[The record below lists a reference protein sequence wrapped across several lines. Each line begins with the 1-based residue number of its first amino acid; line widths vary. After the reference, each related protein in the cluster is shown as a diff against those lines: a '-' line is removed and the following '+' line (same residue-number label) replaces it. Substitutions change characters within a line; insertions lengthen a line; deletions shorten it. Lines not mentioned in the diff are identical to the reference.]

1 MNIGDFFK
9 SNWLKIVSY
18 VLVLVVGVAL
28 GWGTK
33 PDVIQEKV
41 QIVQVEKQI
50 VVEKEVV
57 RIEVVKV
64 KDTQV
69 IERWHREKTEE
80 KKPDGTVIT
89 KEVEDKNI
97 DSIVKEK
104 ENSTE
109 VKIVEVEKQIVV
121 EKEVIKEV
129 KVGLAQWHVSVGGA
143 LGPQLDPLRLSGT
156 FDVAVERRIVGPFF
170 LGLTANIGT
179 DFQKVSG
186 FGGGLR
192 IGAEF

>member
-41 QIVQVEKQI
+41 QIVQ
-50 VVEKEVV
+50 
-57 RIEVVKV
+57 
-64 KDTQV
+64 
-69 IERWHREKTEE
+69 
-80 KKPDGTVIT
+80 
-89 KEVEDKNI
+89 
-97 DSIVKEK
+97 
-104 ENSTE
+104 
-109 VKIVEVEKQIVV
+109 VEKQIVV